1 MLLISFAL
9 VGNILYNLLLILTG
23 GYLLLLFNGI
33 LNPKFKTPEAQ
44 QKFEDYKEKRGTF
57 VLLTAFMLTLLGCI
71 QLLSALG
78 FLNLG
83 I

>member
-1 MLLISFAL
+1 MFLASYALI
-9 VGNILYNLLLILTG
+9 GNVLYNLILILTG

-33 LNPKFKTPEAQ
+33 INPKFKTEEAQ
-44 QKFEDYKEKRGTF
+44 QKFEEYKEKRGTF
-57 VLLTAFMLTLLGCI
+57 VLLTAFMLTLLGLI